1 MATAAEIREARAELQ
16 KMQAE
21 MADDRAFGMFSP
33 ALQRRI
39 TDTKKAI
46 ADLTVELGEQK
57 DAERELTRVIKD
69 KEKQLKLVREEE
81 QKSNRLRLAG
91 LAAGIVAYKKLES
104 GMRSLREAGMANT
117 IEANQQNIAYTLL
130 GRELAGVFMPATQA
144 TTNVLMSAQKA
155 MSGLT
160 EGGQDVVL
168 VLSYATAGLVTFT
181 AAQVAATAAGLKFTG
196 VLAVMARWLP
206 LIGLAGGAIVAL
218 GALFLSSETGASM
231 LNSALEGT
239 VELLNEIGK
248 KTEALKK
255 MSWKDWLGI
264 KAFEI
269 MEGLG
274 MVKGG
279 LADFALGV
287 VADDIAAKGKGK
299 GKERRQPTP
308 GNFQFENSS
317 AAAFERVQIAAAK
330 SSIGGKDTP
339 EKQLEVEQAQL
350 KVLEQ
355 LRDGGWVNKQTGM
368 FGSGS
373 DF

>member
-1 MATAAEIREARAELQ
+1 MATAADIREARAELQ

-46 ADLTVELGEQK
+46 ADLTVEIGKQK
-57 DAERELTRVIKD
+57 DAAKRL
-69 KEKQLKLVREEE
+69 KEEQKKVAEEE
-81 QKSNRLRLAG
+81 QRTNRIRITAV
-91 LAAGIVAYKKLES
+91 AAGILAYKKLES
-104 GMRSLREAGMANT
+104 SLRSLREAGMANT
-117 IEANQQNIAYTLL
+117 VEANQQNIAYTLL
-130 GRELAGVFMPATQA
+130 GREIAGVFMPATQA
-144 TTNVLMSAQKA
+144 TTNVLMSFQKA

-196 VLAVMARWLP
+196 VLGVMARWLP

-218 GALFLSSETGASM
+218 GALFLSSESGASM
-231 LNSALEGT
+231 LNTALEGT

-264 KAFEI
+264 KGFEI
-269 MEGLG
+269 MEALG

-279 LADFALGV
+279 MADFALGV
-287 VADDIAAKGKGK
+287 VADDIAAKNKGK
-299 GKERRQPTP
+299 DKGRRQPTP

-317 AAAFERVQIAAAK
+317 AAAFERVQLAAAK

-339 EKQLEVEQAQL
+339 EKQLEVEQQQL

-368 FGSGS
+368 FGGGS

>member
-1 MATAAEIREARAELQ
+1 MASAADLRAARAELQ

-21 MADDRAFGMFSP
+21 MADDKAFGMFSP

-46 ADLTVELGEQK
+46 ADLTVEIGKQRDAARRLKDEQK
-57 DAERELTRVIKD
+57 KVAD
-69 KEKQLKLVREEE
+69 EE
-81 QKSNRLRLAG
+81 QRLNKIRLAG
-91 LAAGIVAYKKLES
+91 VAAGVIAYKKLES
-104 GMRSLREAGMANT
+104 SLRSLRSAGMENT
-117 IEANQQNIAYTLL
+117 VEANQQSIAYTLL
-130 GRELAGVFMPATQA
+130 SREIAGVFMPATQA
-144 TTNVLMSAQKA
+144 TTNVIMSMQKA

-160 EGGQDVVL
+160 EGGQDVLL

-181 AAQVAATAAGLKFTG
+181 TAQIAATAAGIKFTG
-196 VLAVMARWLP
+196 VLAVVARWLP
-206 LIGLAGGAIVAL
+206 LIGLATGSIVAL
-218 GALFLSSETGASM
+218 GALFLSSESGASM
-231 LNSALEGT
+231 LNTALEGT

-248 KTEALKK
+248 KTEALNK

-264 KAFEI
+264 KGFEI
-269 MEGLG
+269 MEALG

-279 LADFALGV
+279 VADFALGV
-287 VADDIAAKGKGK
+287 VADDIAAKKGK
-299 GKERRQPTP
+299 DKGRRQPTP

-317 AAAFERVQIAAAK
+317 AAAFERVQLAAAK

-339 EKQLEVEQAQL
+339 EKQLEVEQEQL

-355 LRDGGWVNKQTGM
+355 LRDGGWVNKKTGM